1 MLRIVFGM
9 LLISSFGEGFSQKFI
24 YFPTWD
30 TDSLLEI
37 LPGQTGEGRVN
48 SLNKLATSLSYID
61 QDSSIMY
68 TDEAL
73 GISKQIGYDKGIARA
88 YVIHGFNQVFTG
100 NYPECVKYYLKAIQL
115 YDKLGLEKS
124 KASVHSHIAF
134 VNYYARN
141 YENAIH
147 NCNKALSI
155 YRRENENESIIWPV
169 KDTMSIYQQLALC
182 YYLSGSCDKSLNLT
196 LKYLDVGREN
206 NFDRTDLFFNLI
218 LAGERYSCIGE
229 QDSALVY
236 LNRALAF
243 PNENQNIITLKYRA
257 YSALGKMYY
266 RKGPEK
272 QDSAIIW
279 FEEAYKYYNTRG
291 FLFWASNVAETL
303 GLVYYLRNQFD
314 TAQLYFHSAE
324 GLINEMLEKQSW
336 YRHDSIMHIV
346 TWGMKL
352 YVPMP
357 PDFLKQLMWR
367 NASSVYNYLY
377 RINDVLGNADN
388 ALRYH
393 IAYSNAND
401 TVNKIRKSEEIL
413 RLQTSFETERYK
425 GQIESL
431 AQENAIQSLKLKQS
445 GYLMFGLL
453 ALVVVII
460 LAAVFIVRINKLKG
474 QRQTLLLQ
482 QKLFRSQMNP
492 HFIFNSLAS
501 IQNFVVKQDSMKANI
516 YLSRFSELVR
526 SILDS
531 SAEEYIT
538 FEKEVNTIENYLELQ
553 KVRFPEKFNYSI
565 DVDESIDP
573 ENMMIPPMLAQPF
586 IENSIEHG
594 FKRKLTRG
602 KIKIGFSMKSKLI
615 VFEVEDDG
623 IGREKAQEIGYKIN
637 KDHRSMA
644 TDITRERLMVL
655 NKKLRQ
661 KITLVI
667 SDLKNERNQPTGTMV
682 VFDIPFKYV

>member
-1 MLRIVFGM
+1 MLRIFFCLFLM
-9 LLISSFGEGFSQKFI
+9 FTFGEGFSQKFI

-48 SLNKLATSLSYID
+48 SLNKLATSLSFID

-68 TDEAL
+68 ADEAL
-73 GISKQIGYDKGIARA
+73 EISKQIGYEEGIARA
-88 YVIHGFNQVFTG
+88 YVIYGYNQLNTG
-100 NYPECVKYYLKAIQL
+100 NYPECVKYYLKALQL
-115 YDKLGLEKS
+115 YDKLGLGKR

-141 YENAIH
+141 YENAID

-155 YRRENENESIIWPV
+155 YRSENENESIIGPV

-182 YYLSGSCDKSLNLT
+182 YYLSGTCDKSLDYT

-229 QDSALVY
+229 QDSALVF
-236 LNRALAF
+236 LKRALAF

-266 RKGPEK
+266 REGPEK
-272 QDSAIIW
+272 QDSAIIL
-279 FEEAYKYYNTRG
+279 FEEAFIYYNTRG

-303 GLVYYLRNQFD
+303 GVVYYLRNQLD
-314 TAQLYFHSAE
+314 TAQIYFHIAE
-324 GLINEMLEKQSW
+324 GLINEMLEKKSW
-336 YRHDSIMHIV
+336 YRHDSIRHIV

-377 RINDVLGNADN
+377 RINDVLGNADI

-425 GQIESL
+425 GQIKYL
-431 AQENAIQSLKLKQS
+431 AQENAIQSLKLKES

-453 ALVVVII
+453 AFVVVII

-501 IQNFVVKQDSMKANI
+501 IQHFVVKQDSKKANI

-526 SILDS
+526 SILES
-531 SAEEYIT
+531 SAEEYIP
-538 FEKEVNTIENYLELQ
+538 FEKEAETIENYLALQ
-553 KVRFPEKFNYSI
+553 KVRFPDKFDYSI
-565 DVDESIDP
+565 EVDEKIDT
-573 ENMMIPPMLAQPF
+573 EGVLIPPMLAQPF

-594 FKRKLTRG
+594 FKQKLSRG
-602 KIKIGFSMKSKLI
+602 EIKIRFSMQNKLI

-623 IGREKAQEIGYKIN
+623 IGREKAQEIEFKFK

-644 TDITRERLMVL
+644 TNITRERLTVL
-655 NKKLRQ
+655 NKKLKQ

-667 SDLKNERNQPTGTMV
+667 SDLKNEKNEPSGTKV